1 MQRKTI
7 DFLGSFTFIFNDK
20 DWIKKLLITSIFV
33 FLNIFGICFLVG
45 YMMKLFVNIRNKKYD
60 PLPQWDDYGELFKD
74 GLYMILIIFVS
85 VILLGT
91 FEWMLSSIIGHLG
104 IIGEILNKFVDFIFS
119 VIGFAITTY
128 VFFKYAINRDFN
140 KLFDANSF
148 VEFMKMNA
156 VNLVLLYMFS
166 ILFSL
171 VAASGLLLFI
181 VGIFI
186 TAAYSFFGMT
196 YLAAQLEDESDVIFS
211 EFVR

>member
-119 VIGFAITTY
+119 VIGEELGLIGALFVIM
-128 VFFKYAINRDFN
+128 VFLGNGGFP
-140 KLFDANSF
+140 
-148 VEFMKMNA
+148 
-156 VNLVLLYMFS
+156 LL
-166 ILFSL
+166 
-171 VAASGLLLFI
+171 
-181 VGIFI
+181 
-186 TAAYSFFGMT
+186 
-196 YLAAQLEDESDVIFS
+196 
-211 EFVR
+211 